1 MRYFGKRASFADN
14 ARDRSAML
22 TCSEKQVNPRPAC
35 QRNLAP
41 RPLIGFAIM
50 VVIGALALAPSRA
63 EQDDVG
69 RFVSRVLGSTELQWK
84 RVFAEE
90 GKTYRAPVLV
100 LYRGATKSSCGGV
113 AESTMGPFYCPSDQ
127 KIYLDRSFFDQ
138 IATRFPSCDVGSKSC
153 QFSQAYV
160 IAHLVGRHVQN
171 LLGILPKAQQA
182 QRAAADK
189 AAADHIQMQLG
200 LQADCLAGIWANRE
214 NEMLKSEGKPVFI
227 KPVDVEAALR
237 IYAVPESPTHGTWE
251 QRQRWFNNGF
261 RSGSI
266 QSCNTF
272 AATPADDHYAQSAP
286 MFTNKDIPTIVETSR
301 SNEIRF
307 NRDYK
312 GKIFSDVL
320 PFTRASE
327 TWLGGGYRVGFGS
340 KGMGG
345 GGVDC
350 QISDPKVLN
359 EVVEW
364 NPGLMV
370 SVTGRIKTT
379 SMGDLQLENCD
390 LVVKK

>member
-1 MRYFGKRASFADN
+1 VKNNLLATA
-14 ARDRSAML
+14 ATLVKSAM
-22 TCSEKQVNPRPAC
+22 TAFSEQQVNPRPAR
-35 QRNLAP
+35 QGDLTLRL
-41 RPLIGFAIM
+41 LIGFAIL
-50 VVIGALALAPSRA
+50 VVVVGALALTPNGSTA
-63 EQDDVG
+63 EQNQPKDDMG
-69 RFVSRVLGSTELQWK
+69 RFVSKVLGSTELQWK
-84 RVFAEE
+84 QVFAKD
-90 GKTYRAPVLV
+90 GKTYRAPGLV
-100 LYRGATKSSCGGV
+100 LYRGATQSSCGGV
-113 AESTMGPFYCPSDQ
+113 AESTMGPFYCPADQ
-127 KIYLDRSFFDQ
+127 KIYLDTSFFDQ
-138 IATRFPSCDVGSKSC
+138 IATRFRGCDVGSRTC

-182 QRAAADK
+182 QRAAENK
-189 AAADHIQMQLG
+189 AAADHIQMQVE

-214 NEMLKSEGKPVFI
+214 NEMLKREGKPAFVEPGDI
-227 KPVDVEAALR
+227 EAALSAASGGD
-237 IYAVPESPTHGTWE
+237 ITV

-272 AATPADDHYAQSAP
+272 GATQVVEHYAESAHT
-286 MFTNKDIPTIVETSR
+286 FTNNDIAKIVDTSR

-312 GKIFSDVL
+312 GKMFSDVL
-320 PFTRASE
+320 PFKSASE
-327 TWLGGGYRVGFGS
+327 RWLSGGYHVGFGS
-340 KGMGG
+340 KGLSG

-350 QISDPKVLN
+350 EISDPKVLN

-364 NPGLMV
+364 NTGLMV

-379 SMGDLQLENCD
+379 SMGDLQLENCE

>member
-1 MRYFGKRASFADN
+1 
-14 ARDRSAML
+14 
-22 TCSEKQVNPRPAC
+22 
-35 QRNLAP
+35 
-41 RPLIGFAIM
+41 M

-69 RFVSRVLGSTELQWK
+69 RFVSKVLGSTELQWK
-84 RVFAEE
+84 QVFAEE
-90 GKTYRAPVLV
+90 GKTYSAPVLV
-100 LYRGATKSSCGGV
+100 LYRGTTKSSCGGV

-127 KIYLDRSFFDQ
+127 KIYLDPSFFDQ
-138 IATRFPSCDVGSKSC
+138 IASRFRGCDVVSKSC

-160 IAHLVGRHVQN
+160 IARLVGHHVQN

-182 QRAAADK
+182 QGAAENEAV
-189 AAADHIQMQLG
+189 ASHIKMQVELE
-200 LQADCLAGIWANRE
+200 ADCLAGVWANRE
-214 NEMLKSEGKPVFI
+214 NRYLRRQGKPPFI
-227 KPVDVEAALR
+227 DEGDVEAALSAASGGD
-237 IYAVPESPTHGTWE
+237 IAA
-251 QRQRWFNNGF
+251 QRQRWFNSGL
-261 RSGSI
+261 RAGSI

-272 AATPADDHYAQSAP
+272 AATPDVEYVQSAP
-286 MFTNKDIPTIVETSR
+286 TFTNRDIAKIVETSR
-301 SNEIRF
+301 SNEIPF

-312 GKIFSDVL
+312 GKMFSDVL
-320 PFTRASE
+320 PFKMASE

-340 KGMGG
+340 RGMGG

-370 SVTGRIKTT
+370 SVTGKIKTT

-390 LVVKK
+390 LIVKK